1 MTNIEIAKAEAKA
14 QELLRN
20 TISEQIIQLRAVEK
34 WDGVLPLVV
43 GEGNGI
49 FLDVVRAMEKKK
61 K

>member
-34 WDGVLPLVV
+34 WDGVLPLFV

-49 FLDVVRAMEKKK
+49 FLDVVRAMEQKKK
-61 K
+61 